1 MKLSFFIARR
11 LDATQG
17 TRFSKSVARLTIF
30 TTALGTA
37 ILFIAFGVLEGFRA
51 EVKEKVFSF
60 GGHITIEKIS
70 DQQKV
75 QYVSSQDP
83 FFQLLRQ
90 DSAVASLQFYTFRP
104 ALIQTKNETEG
115 IVLKGVSASFLP
127 ELSKI
132 WASAPLPPSTN
143 PLAGEQIVVSSTLA
157 KRLQIKPGQSLNI
170 FFLQDPPR
178 FRKVRVSGIYETGLE
193 EYDENIVLTDNR
205 VLQEILSIPDT
216 SFLGCEVYLKDFTQL
231 DQWFDAQQANLT
243 FDLAARKITDTQ
255 IQIFDWLDVIGR
267 NVQIMLVLIC
277 VVACF
282 NAAGTV
288 LILML
293 EKARLVG
300 ILKSLGM
307 PNGDLRLIF
316 MLLGLRTAGLG
327 ILIGNL
333 VGLLLSF
340 AEWKWHFVP
349 LDPMNYYVAAVPI
362 GWNVPNLLSMN
373 LALLLALSISLLI
386 PGSLAARISPAAA
399 NRFK

>member
-1 MKLSFFIARR
+1 M
-11 LDATQG
+11 
-17 TRFSKSVARLTIF
+17 
-30 TTALGTA
+30 
-37 ILFIAFGVLEGFRA
+37 
-51 EVKEKVFSF
+51 KEKVFSF

-83 FFQLLRQ
+83 FFQLLRH

-267 NVQIMLVLIC
+267 NVQIMLILIC

-362 GWNVPNLLSMN
+362 GWNVPNLLWMN